1 MQGGIGAGTAGI
13 GVLFLC
19 SAYQTEGK
27 KARQTRR
34 HADRRNGKLKKWRM
48 KWNVNYK
55 FATHY
60 HVNEVLYKWFRKK
73 KCPVCGSKL
82 IYSPEEEYL
91 GKQRLRNDPSD
102 GFFGVIRDTYMIYH
116 R

>member
-1 MQGGIGAGTAGI
+1 M
-13 GVLFLC
+13 
-19 SAYQTEGK
+19 
-27 KARQTRR
+27 
-34 HADRRNGKLKKWRM
+34 KKWRM

-116 R
+116 RYFCEKCQKYFSLEELAAHFDSKK